1 MLRPQ
6 NREKNVS
13 TATSENIEK
22 TQLTRTAAAF
32 QHTAV
37 FTISWPFWDRFATDV
52 AAVKVFA
59 ACAVLASIL
68 LPLDA
73 LWRRS
78 WLSWTPFWLLPGSLL
93 ATMSAPNPPLW
104 VP

>member
-1 MLRPQ
+1 MKKRVQRYLQKHRENTANPNGSSVLAY
-6 NREKNVS
+6 NRFHYLS
-13 TATSENIEK
+13 
-22 TQLTRTAAAF
+22 
-32 QHTAV
+32 
-37 FTISWPFWDRFATDV
+37 PFWDHFATHV
-52 AAVKVFA
+52 APVRHFLKVFA

-78 WLSWTPFWLLPGSLL
+78 WLSWAPFWLLPGSLL
-93 ATMSAPNPPLW
+93 ATMSAPTPPLW